1 MNQARKWWP
10 GLVLVAILWGL
21 AIWHSTEAV
30 ERDMVARAEDALKDS
45 LLTGMQLGAAGRDVT
60 MAAAAFSE
68 EGRKSAVQFVETEPG
83 IRLVIDRTKLVPEAS
98 PFVWGAK
105 RNVTGISLSGAVPL
119 PAIRAKVLEA
129 ARNAASGGEVSDKME
144 FGRGAPQRW
153 DAAALV
159 LIEQLGKL
167 KDGEVQLNGTQVSI
181 TGMARDIG
189 GREVIA
195 LGLRHLPEGFTI
207 ASMRV
212 DAPPFV
218 FRATKDPVAS
228 TVVLSGNAPDANA
241 RAALVAE
248 AGRKIYGERI
258 VDELKL
264 SPGAPANFAQA
275 ASAALSH
282 LARLST
288 GMLTMSDRQIALSGD
303 ALYEAAAAQIRNTLP
318 ANLPQ
323 GYQAKAEISVRP
335 QAAQVDI
342 TICQQIY
349 TDTLTKNRIRFESG
363 SANINADSTAL
374 LDRLVEIAQ
383 RCPSAKIDIEGHTDS
398 DGDADANLKLS
409 QARARA
415 VADFLTKAGLP
426 NDRISSNGF
435 GPTRPIASNETPE
448 GKAINRRIE
457 FHLK

>member
-21 AIWHSTEAV
+21 AIWLSTAAV
-30 ERDMVARAEDALKDS
+30 ERDMVGRAESALKDS
-45 LLTGMQLGAAGRDVT
+45 LLTATQLNAAGRDVT
-60 MAAAAFSE
+60 ISAAAFSE
-68 EGRKSAVQFVETEPG
+68 DGRKSSVQFVENEPG

-98 PFVWGAK
+98 PFVWSAR
-105 RNVTGISLSGAVPL
+105 RNVTGIVLSGAVSL

-129 ARNAASGGEVSDKME
+129 ARNAASGAEISDKME
-144 FGRGAPQRW
+144 FARGAPQRW
-153 DAAALV
+153 DTAALV
-159 LIEQLGKL
+159 MIEQLGKL
-167 KDGEVQLNGTQVSI
+167 KDGEVQINGTQVSI
-181 TGMARDIG
+181 AGMARDIG

-195 LGLRHLPEGFTI
+195 LGLRHLPEGFGI
-207 ASMRV
+207 ALTRI

-218 FRATKDPVAS
+218 FRATKDPVAG
-228 TVVLSGNAPDANA
+228 TVTLSGSAPDANI
-241 RAALVAE
+241 RATLVAD
-248 AGRKIYGERI
+248 ATRKIYGERI

-264 SPGAPANFAQA
+264 SNGAPANFAQA
-275 ASAALSH
+275 ASAGLSH

-288 GMLTMSDRQIALSGD
+288 GMLTMSDRQVVLSGD
-303 ALYEAAAAQIRNTLP
+303 ALYETAAVQIRNTLP

-349 TDTLTKNRIRFESG
+349 NDTLTKNRIRFQSG
-363 SANINADSTAL
+363 SAEINADSTAL

-409 QARARA
+409 QARAQA

-426 NDRISSNGF
+426 VARISSNGY
-435 GPTRPIASNETPE
+435 GPTRPIARNDSAE